1 MHCEDICNSKLNQY
15 RNLLESQQGPFLK
28 DKLEALKFI
37 RSEQMELQLPVTVTE
52 QDIKK
57 VEKQL
62 EEWTIRDG
70 IKQQAKKKKR
80 NLAVDLE

>member
-37 RSEQMELQLPVTVTE
+37 RSEQMDLQLPVTVTE

>member
-37 RSEQMELQLPVTVTE
+37 RSEQMDLQLPVTVTE

-62 EEWTIRDG
+62 EEWTIKDG